1 MDQSL
6 IRHHVLPSSYS
17 DRHSRAHCV
26 GEGDQAMKR
35 AVVAMLVLSLC
46 AFPLFARGEQL
57 TSAKCVSLEHIQGGW
72 RMEIKCDQGAGAIS
86 LMDAGGYRGEGVFS
100 KWSQE

>member
-1 MDQSL
+1 MT
-6 IRHHVLPSSYS
+6 
-17 DRHSRAHCV
+17 
-26 GEGDQAMKR
+26 R

-100 KWSQE
+100 KWSQEQMSATYGSLVPKDSGPAFELMQLG